1 MSDRETPQTA
11 AYVRSLGKVALKPA
25 PGMRRTAQ
33 RITVAKAAAR
43 AATSIH
49 GEGGV
54 AGPDL
59 SVIGESRSAAYLRE
73 SIVNPGVA
81 VPGSY
86 LLVTVV
92 PNSGQPVTGAR
103 VNEDSFAIQIRDSA
117 GRSYSF

>member
-1 MSDRETPQTA
+1 MYA
-11 AYVRSLGKVALKPA
+11 V
-25 PGMRRTAQ
+25 
-33 RITVAKAAAR
+33 
-43 AATSIH
+43 
-49 GEGGV
+49 
-54 AGPDL
+54 
-59 SVIGESRSAAYLRE
+59 GESRSAAYLRE